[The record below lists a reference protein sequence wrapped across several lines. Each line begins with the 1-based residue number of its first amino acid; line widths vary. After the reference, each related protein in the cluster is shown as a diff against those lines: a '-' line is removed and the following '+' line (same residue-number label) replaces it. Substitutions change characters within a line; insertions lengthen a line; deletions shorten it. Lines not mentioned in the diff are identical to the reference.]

1 MNYLSV
7 QTFLAQGLTNPAI
20 SGSFGTGGVNG
31 STFALA
37 RLIATTWRVFLT
49 LGALAVL
56 VFMAWGAM
64 GWITSGG
71 DKGQVE
77 AARNRITAAIIG
89 MIVLFSMFALT
100 AYIFPRIGF
109 NILNPSIPDNLNNGT
124 TTP

>member
-1 MNYLSV
+1 MKIFEV
-7 QTFLAQGLTNPAI
+7 QSFLAQGLSNPAL
-20 SGSFGTGGVNG
+20 SNTFGTGTAD
-31 STFALA
+31 SSRFTLAL
-37 RLIATTWRVFLT
+37 LIATMWRVFLT
-49 LGALAVL
+49 LGGLAVL

-77 AARNRITAAIIG
+77 AARNRITNAIIG
-89 MIVLFSMFALT
+89 MIVLFSMFALVG
-100 AYIFPRIGF
+100 YIFPLIGF